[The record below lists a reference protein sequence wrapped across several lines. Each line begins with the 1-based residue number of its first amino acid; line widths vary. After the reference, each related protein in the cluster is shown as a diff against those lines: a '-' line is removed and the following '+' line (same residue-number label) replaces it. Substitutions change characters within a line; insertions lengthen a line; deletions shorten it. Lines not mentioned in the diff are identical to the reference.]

1 MSNGLAV
8 RQVEVTFRQT
18 QEMQGI
24 QHICLTISVI
34 PGDDID
40 LRIEGPIRRAM
51 VFKMCEL

>member
-1 MSNGLAV
+1 MSDGLAV
-8 RQVEVTFRQT
+8 RQVQVTLRQA

-24 QHICLTISVI
+24 QHICLPVPIVSR
-34 PGDDID
+34 DDIH